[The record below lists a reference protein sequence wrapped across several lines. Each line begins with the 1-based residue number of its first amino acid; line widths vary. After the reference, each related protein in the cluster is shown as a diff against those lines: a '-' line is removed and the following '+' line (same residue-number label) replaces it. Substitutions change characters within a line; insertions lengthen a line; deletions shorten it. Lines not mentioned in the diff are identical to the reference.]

1 MDVLK
6 IKKYSYLETIT
17 CPYSLGFER
26 EREREIERE
35 IGTTITLTI
44 KNNN

>member
-1 MDVLK
+1 MEILK

-26 EREREIERE
+26 ERERKIR
-35 IGTTITLTI
+35 TTITLTI
-44 KNNN
+44 KNNK